1 MLGLVL
7 AWTLPTV
14 LSERVW
20 DGFAEEPSLEHRQSF
35 LRRQALSD
43 TALSLQDSAP
53 QDDDSQIRW
62 DSVAPQRAEVTTVLQ
77 PLPECVNGVLE
88 LFGTY
93 EVALMF
99 CKIKGLTGV

>member
-1 MLGLVL
+1 M
-7 AWTLPTV
+7 
-14 LSERVW
+14 
-20 DGFAEEPSLEHRQSF
+20 
-35 LRRQALSD
+35 
-43 TALSLQDSAP
+43 
-53 QDDDSQIRW
+53 
-62 DSVAPQRAEVTTVLQ
+62 APQRAEVTTVLQ